1 MIKSLLIIT
10 FLVWS
15 LSSQIAYGAQ
25 FYLSGNQLQEKCNA
39 YITQDD
45 VKTSAQCLGYIQG
58 IADMHSLLVALEVTD
73 VRWCAP
79 GETTPNQMAVM
90 VIQFMQ
96 KNPALLKLAGSSLVD
111 QALIEAFPCSVD
123 DV

>member
-1 MIKSLLIIT
+1 MLC
-10 FLVWS
+10 
-15 LSSQIAYGAQ
+15 AQ
-25 FYLSGNQLQEKCNA
+25 FYLNGSQLQEKCNA

-73 VRWCAP
+73 VHWCAP
-79 GETTPNQMAVM
+79 DETTPNQMAVM
-90 VIQFMQ
+90 VLQYMQ
-96 KNPALLKLAGSSLVD
+96 KNPALLKLAASSLVD